1 MHKTSKTARS
11 VAFSPPR
18 GAAAIYIKHI
28 LLTALVVAPA
38 ALTQAVNYYGG
49 FELRF
54 FIAPIIVSVVVGS
67 LLGRSVL
74 LKMQLQEQGEQFR
87 AIADLA
93 QEFTYFRRIDGHYE
107 YVSPA
112 SLAMTGYKPADFYHT
127 PNLMDLLIHPEDRGR
142 WSHHVHH
149 INDGGQP
156 ESFELRLLSK
166 DNRVVW
172 FQHICDPVYDAR
184 GRQVGVRST
193 NLDITQRKEG
203 EAHIERMAFYD
214 PLTDLPNRRSLVK
227 RIRSLIED
235 RGTPNQRFA
244 VLFLD
249 LSRFKNIN
257 DSFGHSFGDRLLKL
271 IAERLRGACQNGCLV
286 SRFGGDE
293 FIILIER
300 VRGKEVVAET
310 AKRLLLAIE
319 QPLELDGIDLH
330 VSASVGISFYPEDG
344 EDEDTLI
351 RNADVAMYKTK
362 KDSGGNIRVYSSDDS
377 DEAAHFVTTES
388 NIQKGIMKN
397 EFMAFYQPKVDM
409 RSGKIIGMEA
419 LARWQHPQQ
428 GLISP
433 VEFIPVAEETGQ
445 INAVGAQI
453 LEQVLGDIHR
463 WQDMGIAVPVAIN
476 VSARQ
481 FADHD
486 YCRNLIKTVRA
497 SGCALALI
505 ELEIT
510 EQVFLG
516 DIETAAERLR
526 YLRTAG
532 LTIAL
537 DDFGTG
543 YSSFNYIK
551 QLPIDTLKID
561 RSFITH
567 IDSDKAEYAIIK
579 ALTSLCRDLR
589 LNMVVEGVETSLQR
603 DALVSLGCDKAQGFH
618 FYRPMPTGD
627 MERLL
632 LDQLPAQA

>member
-1 MHKTSKTARS
+1 MQNKNEVMRT
-11 VAFSPPR
+11 VAFSRPR
-18 GAAAIYIKHI
+18 GNALIYLKHI
-28 LLTALVVAPA
+28 LLTMLLVAPA
-38 ALTQAVNYYGG
+38 ATIQAVNYYGS
-49 FELRF
+49 FEPRF
-54 FIAPIIVSVVVGS
+54 FVAPFIVSLVVGS

-74 LKMQLQEQGEQFR
+74 LKVQLQEQGEQFR

-93 QEFTYFRRIDGHYE
+93 QEFTYFRRVDGSYE

-112 SLAMTGYKPADFYHT
+112 SQTMTGYTPADFYHT

-172 FQHICDPVYDAR
+172 FQHICAPVYDAK

-193 NLDITQRKEG
+193 NLDITQRKES
-203 EAHIERMAFYD
+203 EEHIERMAFYD

-227 RIRSLIED
+227 RIRSLIE
-235 RGTPNQRFA
+235 GGSKPPQRFA

-271 IAERLRGACQNGCLV
+271 IAERLRSACQNGCLV

-293 FIILIER
+293 FIILLER
-300 VRGKEVVAET
+300 VQGKEMVAEM

-377 DEAAHFVTTES
+377 DEAARFVTTES
-388 NIQKGIMKN
+388 NIQKGVMKN

-409 RSGKIIGMEA
+409 RSGKVIGMEA
-419 LARWQHPQQ
+419 LARWQHPKQ
-428 GLISP
+428 GLIP
-433 VEFIPVAEETGQ
+433 PGEFIPVAEETGQ
-445 INAVGAQI
+445 INALGAQI
-453 LEQVLGDIHR
+453 LAQVLEDICR
-463 WQDMGIAVPVAIN
+463 WQEMGVAVPVAIN

-486 YCRNLIKTVRA
+486 YCRNLVQIIRA
-497 SGCALALI
+497 SGCALPLL
-505 ELEIT
+505 EVEIT

-567 IDSDKAEYAIIK
+567 IDSDKAEFAIIK
-579 ALTSLCRDLR
+579 ALLSLCHDLR
-589 LNMVVEGVETSLQR
+589 LNMVVEGVETAMQR

-618 FYRPMPTGD
+618 FFRPMPASD
-627 MERLL
+627 MEQLL
-632 LDQLPAQA
+632 LKQQTVLV

>member
-1 MHKTSKTARS
+1 MKNKNKTGKY
-11 VAFSPPR
+11 VAFSR
-18 GAAAIYIKHI
+18 QYGDASIYFKHI
-28 LLTALVVAPA
+28 VLTMLVVAPA
-38 ALTQAVNYYGG
+38 ALNHSLNYYGG
-49 FELRF
+49 IELRF
-54 FIAPIIVSVVVGS
+54 FLMPFIVSVAVGS
-67 LLGRSVL
+67 LLGRSSL
-74 LKMQLQEQGEQFR
+74 LKTQLREQGEHFR
-87 AIADLA
+87 AIAELA

-107 YVSPA
+107 YVSSA
-112 SLAMTGYKPADFYHT
+112 SLAMTGYAPTDFYRI
-127 PNLMDLLIHPEDRGR
+127 PNLMDLLIHPDDRER
-142 WSHHVHH
+142 WSHHVHN

-166 DNRVVW
+166 DQRVVW
-172 FQHICDPVYDAR
+172 FQHICAPVYDEK
-184 GRQVGVRST
+184 GRQIGVRST
-193 NLDITQRKEG
+193 NLDITQHKED

-214 PLTDLPNRRSLVK
+214 PLTELPNRRSLAK
-227 RIRSLIED
+227 RIRSLIKHD
-235 RGTPNQRFA
+235 GKSGMRFA

-271 IAERLRGACQNGCLV
+271 IAERLRSVCSNRCLV

-293 FIILIER
+293 FVILIEG
-300 VRGKEVVAET
+300 VRGKEVAEEM

-330 VSASVGISFYPEDG
+330 VSASVGISLYPEDG

-362 KDSGGNIRVYSSDDS
+362 KDSSGNIHVYSADDS
-377 DEAAHFVTTES
+377 TEATRFVTTES
-388 NIQKGIMKN
+388 NIQRGIANN

-409 RSGKIIGMEA
+409 RNGKIIGMEA
-419 LARWQHPQQ
+419 LARWQHPRQ
-428 GLISP
+428 GLIHP
-433 VEFIPVAEETGQ
+433 GEFVPVAEETGQ
-445 INAVGAQI
+445 INGLGAQV
-453 LEQVLGDIHR
+453 LDHVLGDIYR
-463 WQDMGIAVPVAIN
+463 WQEMGLAVPVAIN

-486 YCRNLIKTVRA
+486 FCSSLIKTIHV
-497 SGCALALI
+497 SGCAMALL
-505 ELEIT
+505 EVEIT

-516 DIETAAERLR
+516 DIKTASERLR
-526 YLRTAG
+526 YLRSAG

-551 QLPIDTLKID
+551 QLPINTLKID

-567 IDSDKAEYAIIK
+567 IDTDKAEFAIVK

-589 LNMVVEGVETSLQR
+589 LNMVVEGVETSQQR
-603 DALVSLGCDKAQGFH
+603 QALVSLGCHEAQGFH
-618 FYRPMPTGD
+618 FFRPMPANEV
-627 MERLL
+627 ERFLL
-632 LDQLPAQA
+632 KQRDAPV